1 MNGQST
7 LGVLPMKAAWQLI
20 AECLRDELA
29 DYGELLRLFEA
40 QQRSLFNREPDA
52 VLRYAN
58 EIEIQANTLGVARTK
73 RERVVAEFAIAHGQP
88 STISLRA
95 MLPLIEADARPL
107 LEALINEVNTL
118 LHRVRRT
125 SRHNH
130 TLLART
136 VEMHQETLQQL
147 RPQSFTK
154 TYSSGGRVSVATAA
168 GASTL
173 RATG

>member
-1 MNGQST
+1 MNANIP
-7 LGVLPMKAAWQLI
+7 LPMNDTWQFI
-20 AECLRDELA
+20 ADCLRSELV

-40 QQRSLFNREPDA
+40 QQRSLFDREPEQ
-52 VLRYAN
+52 VLFYSN
-58 EIEIQANTLGVARTK
+58 EIERQAFRLSKCRTQ
-73 RERVVAEFAIAHGQP
+73 RETAVAEFAVAHGQP
-88 STISLRA
+88 STASLRS

-125 SRHNH
+125 SRHNQM
-130 TLLART
+130 LLSRT
-136 VEMHQETLQQL
+136 IEMHQETLQQI

-154 TYSSGGRVSVATAA
+154 TYSPAGRVSVAAA
-168 GASTL
+168 LPTSTL